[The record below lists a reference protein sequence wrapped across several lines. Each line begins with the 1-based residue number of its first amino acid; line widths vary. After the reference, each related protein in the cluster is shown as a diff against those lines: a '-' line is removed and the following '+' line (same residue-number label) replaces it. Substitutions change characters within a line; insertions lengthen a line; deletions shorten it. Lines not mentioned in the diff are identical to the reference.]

1 MWKLVLVFQRKAA
14 LLIFFCACPGAV
26 PFAKAALHF
35 RLNSQWNQIPHEVAI
50 NCSNPILSTASA
62 FSNLIIQS
70 SKFKANIHHPHFY
83 LYLYLEYEQCLIKL
97 NFWILSK
104 MKNMAQNLF
113 RFWVLALVW
122 GRTARPVVHSGVG
135 KLFVTSE
142 RFSDKSN
149 WPVTNQKEKEKWQC

>member
-1 MWKLVLVFQRKAA
+1 MWKLVFVFQRKAA

-26 PFAKAALHF
+26 PFAKAPMHF
-35 RLNSQWNQIPHEVAI
+35 QLNSQWNQIPHEVAI
-50 NCSNPILSTASA
+50 NCSNPILLAASA
-62 FSNLIIQS
+62 FSNLKLKIQS
-70 SKFKANIHHPHFY
+70 QYSSSTFLSPFGFWLWAVPY
-83 LYLYLEYEQCLIKL
+83 TQL

-104 MKNMAQNLF
+104 MKNMAQNLL

-122 GRTARPVVHSGVG
+122 GRKARPAVHYGVG

-149 WPVTNQKEKEKWQC
+149 WPVTN